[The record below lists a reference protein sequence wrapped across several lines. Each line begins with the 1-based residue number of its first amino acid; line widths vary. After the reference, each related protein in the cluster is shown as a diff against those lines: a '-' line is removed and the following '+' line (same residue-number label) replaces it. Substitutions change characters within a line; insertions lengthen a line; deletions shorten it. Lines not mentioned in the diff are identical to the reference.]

1 MFTEVIQIKAK
12 VILKILRKRTTENET
27 IYKKYKYLFEKIKK
41 KSKTSYYQR
50 ILKLFEGDINK
61 TWKIIKEVHGK
72 KSGTCDSFPKKLLLT
87 HLTTFF
93 VKIGPN
99 LASKNPKSDAN
110 LEAYITKAN
119 TKLHKNPLMEDEF
132 LESFKSL
139 KISKAPGFDQI
150 DVNVINQKYNH
161 IKKPL
166 IRIFGDWIKLRV
178 FLENLKLAKV
188 TPIFKSGKKQ
198 LSMNY
203 TPILLLPYLLK
214 LLEWIMY
221 NRLYK
226 YLSKNNLLFYKQFGF
241 RKGHSTKHALTK
253 LVNGIYDSFKEYL

>member
-1 MFTEVIQIKAK
+1 
-12 VILKILRKRTTENET
+12 
-27 IYKKYKYLFEKIKK
+27 
-41 KSKTSYYQR
+41 
-50 ILKLFEGDINK
+50 
-61 TWKIIKEVHGK
+61 
-72 KSGTCDSFPKKLLLT
+72 
-87 HLTTFF
+87 
-93 VKIGPN
+93 
-99 LASKNPKSDAN
+99 
-110 LEAYITKAN
+110 
-119 TKLHKNPLMEDEF
+119 MEDEF

-166 IRIFGDWIKLRV
+166 IRIFGDWIKLTV